1 MLTTKK
7 LTTKKKNLRL
17 AYREIREFI
26 PRRVEINSEVT
37 IKQTADGDVEV
48 PTGGEVQAEIS
59 GLF

>member
-1 MLTTKK
+1 M